1 MNVKDMKKMVIIFFN
16 LKGFENYQQQPIRL
30 IKDKNKLSINLNF
43 FHMNDKV
50 FKLREILCGKLDMA

>member
-1 MNVKDMKKMVIIFFN
+1 MNVKDMKKMVFIFFN